1 LFSNLDS
8 ARLAAPRLLQFTS
21 GCRKEAW
28 TKNCVAVGLSSGFLE
43 PLESTSIHMIQTA
56 IMDLIKFFPATDFG
70 PRVIEE
76 YNRRAASRYECF
88 RDFVILHYHATER
101 EDSEFWRYCKN
112 MSVPDSLLFNE
123 EIFRRHGHITSIPP
137 HGFGPRAWFT
147 VMYSQGITPEACPP
161 LAETLDDRAMRVELA
176 KLRAGIKRAVE
187 QMPSHEDFITSNC
200 NAVAAAA

>member
-1 LFSNLDS
+1 
-8 ARLAAPRLLQFTS
+8 
-21 GCRKEAW
+21 
-28 TKNCVAVGLSSGFLE
+28 
-43 PLESTSIHMIQTA
+43 
-56 IMDLIKFFPATDFG
+56 
-70 PRVIEE
+70 
-76 YNRRAASRYECF
+76 
-88 RDFVILHYHATER
+88 
-101 EDSEFWRYCKN
+101 

-187 QMPSHEDFITSNC
+187 QMPSHEEFITGNC
-200 NAVAAAA
+200 NAMAGAA